1 MITQIIWLIEVCCY
15 FLYEYILPGWH

>member
-1 MITQIIWLIEVCCY
+1 MITQIIWPIEVCCY